1 MTSVSGIGRSLRFPG
16 GRRRHDEPATRA
28 QARAERRVELRRAL
42 AEHKATRRERAESPA
57 AQARMRKRMRGTM
70 ILFVVSLA
78 FLVLFP
84 VAAWSAEADGQVDS
98 LIQLALYLGGLS
110 LLPFAI
116 MTLTSFLRIVVVLS
130 FLRSGLGAQNVP
142 PNIVIIALALF
153 LSMFVMGPTI
163 DDINKNALQPYQAD
177 KIEFAVAMERAKEP
191 LKQFMIKQIS
201 GSNSREE
208 LATFYQ
214 LAVDQKSAVMCTD
227 ADIDRETGATDN
239 CLVTEEQFDELG
251 DKAPNAL
258 PLRVVIPSF
267 IVSELKKAFIMGFA
281 VLLPFLVIDMVI
293 SNILLSL
300 GMFMLP
306 PVVISLPFKILLFVL
321 AGGWTMVVKFIVMGF
336 NY

>member
-1 MTSVSGIGRSLRFPG
+1 
-16 GRRRHDEPATRA
+16 
-28 QARAERRVELRRAL
+28 
-42 AEHKATRRERAESPA
+42 
-57 AQARMRKRMRGTM
+57 MRGT
-70 ILFVVSLA
+70 IALFLTSLS
-78 FLVLFP
+78 FLILFP
-84 VAAWSAEADGQVDS
+84 VAAWSADDQQVDS

-153 LSMFVMGPTI
+153 LSLFVMGPTI

-177 KIEFAVAMERAKEP
+177 KISFEEAISEAKTP
-191 LKQFMIKQIS
+191 LKTFMVKQIS
-201 GSNSREE
+201 GSNSRKEIK
-208 LATFYQ
+208 TFYT
-214 LAVDQKSAVMCTD
+214 LAQDQNPTFCKVT
-227 ADIDRETGATDN
+227 DIDTTTGETKN
-239 CLVTEEQFDELG
+239 CLVTPEQFEQLG
-251 DKAPNAL
+251 AKAPNAL
-258 PLRVVIPSF
+258 PLRVIIPAF
-267 IVSELKKAFIMGFA
+267 IISELKKAFIMGFA

-321 AGGWTMVVKFIVMGF
+321 AGGWTLVVKFIVMGF

>member
-1 MTSVSGIGRSLRFPG
+1 MTAAHRTKL
-16 GRRRHDEPATRA
+16 RRR
-28 QARAERRVELRRAL
+28 LRG
-42 AEHKATRRERAESPA
+42 SI
-57 AQARMRKRMRGTM
+57 
-70 ILFVVSLA
+70 ILMVTSLT
-78 FLVLFP
+78 FLLLFP
-84 VAAWSAEADGQVDS
+84 VAAWSADDAQVDS

-153 LSMFVMGPTI
+153 LSLFVMGPTI
-163 DDINKNALQPYQAD
+163 DQINENALQPYQAD
-177 KIEFAVAMERAKEP
+177 EISFQEAISEAKGP

-201 GSNSREE
+201 GSNSRKEI
-208 LATFYQ
+208 ATFYQ
-214 LAVDQKSAVMCTD
+214 LALDQKPVMCKVTD
-227 ADIDRETGATDN
+227 INPQTGETDS
-239 CLVTEEQFDELG
+239 CLITPEQFDQLG
-251 DKAPNAL
+251 AAAPNAL
-258 PLRVVIPSF
+258 PLKVLIPAF

-321 AGGWTMVVKFIVMGF
+321 AGGWTMVVKFIVVGF

>member
-1 MTSVSGIGRSLRFPG
+1 MPSVAPPTR
-16 GRRRHDEPATRA
+16 ATRTQRPRHHAAGRPVRELTDA
-28 QARAERRVELRRAL
+28 QRAKL
-42 AEHKATRRERAESPA
+42 
-57 AQARMRKRMRGTM
+57 RKRMRGTI
-70 ILFVVSLA
+70 ILFVTSLA

-84 VAAWSAEADGQVDS
+84 VAAWSADDEQVDS

-153 LSMFVMGPTI
+153 LSLFVMGPTI
-163 DDINKNALQPYQAD
+163 DQINANALQPYQAD
-177 KIEFAVAMERAKEP
+177 KISFEEAVAEAKTP

-201 GSNSREE
+201 GSNSRKEIK
-208 LATFYQ
+208 TFYT
-214 LAVDQKSAVMCTD
+214 LALDQKPVMCRD
-227 ADIDRETGATDN
+227 ADIDQTTGETKN
-239 CLVTEEQFDELG
+239 CLVKPEQFDALG
-251 DKAPNAL
+251 EKAPNAL
-258 PLRVVIPSF
+258 PLRVIIPAF
-267 IVSELKKAFIMGFA
+267 IISELKKAFIMGFA

>member
-1 MTSVSGIGRSLRFPG
+1 MNSVAP
-16 GRRRHDEPATRA
+16 T
-28 QARAERRVELRRAL
+28 AR
-42 AEHKATRRERAESPA
+42 ATRRDSGMTD
-57 AQARMRKRMRGTM
+57 AQRVRLRKRMRGT
-70 ILFVVSLA
+70 IVLFLTSLA

-84 VAAWSAEADGQVDS
+84 VAAWSAEDKQVDS

-153 LSMFVMGPTI
+153 LSMFVMGPTL
-163 DDINKNALQPYQAD
+163 DKINKEALQPFQKNQISFEEA
-177 KIEFAVAMERAKEP
+177 IPRATTP
-191 LKQFMIKQIS
+191 LKMFMVKQIS
-201 GSNSREE
+201 GSNSRKEIQ
-208 LATFYQ
+208 TFYQ
-214 LAVDQKSAVMCTD
+214 LARDQKPVDCKQN
-227 ADIDRETGATDN
+227 DIDPETFETKN
-239 CLVTEEQFDELG
+239 CLITPEQFKELKK
-251 DKAPNAL
+251 DAPAAL
-258 PLRVVIPSF
+258 PLRVIIPAF
-267 IVSELKKAFIMGFA
+267 IISELKKAFIMGFA

>member
-1 MTSVSGIGRSLRFPG
+1 MTSVAP
-16 GRRRHDEPATRA
+16 T
-28 QARAERRVELRRAL
+28 ARALRSVRRPAREITDAQRATL
-42 AEHKATRRERAESPA
+42 
-57 AQARMRKRMRGTM
+57 RKRMRGT
-70 ILFVVSLA
+70 IVLLFTSLA
-78 FLVLFP
+78 FLILFP
-84 VAAWSAEADGQVDS
+84 VAAWSAADDKQVDS

-130 FLRSGLGAQNVP
+130 LLRSGLGAQNVP

-153 LSMFVMGPTI
+153 LSLFVMGPTV
-163 DDINKNALQPYQAD
+163 DAINVNALQPYQAD
-177 KIEFAVAMERAKEP
+177 EISFEQAISEAKTP
-191 LKQFMIKQIS
+191 LKTFMVKQIS
-201 GSNSREE
+201 GSNSRKEIR
-208 LATFYQ
+208 TFYT
-214 LAVDQKSAVMCTD
+214 LARDQKSTVACRTS
-227 ADIDRETGATDN
+227 DIDVKTGETKN
-239 CLVTEEQFDELG
+239 CLITPEQFEQLG
-251 DKAPNAL
+251 AKAPNAL
-258 PLRVVIPSF
+258 PIRVIIPAF
-267 IVSELKKAFIMGFA
+267 IISELKKAFIMGFA

>member
-1 MTSVSGIGRSLRFPG
+1 MTSVTATAALP
-16 GRRRHDEPATRA
+16 RRRRAAAREDAPQQPQRAKMDPKIRTR
-28 QARAERRVELRRAL
+28 LRR
-42 AEHKATRRERAESPA
+42 SI
-57 AQARMRKRMRGTM
+57 
-70 ILFVVSLA
+70 ILCLVSLA

-84 VAAWSAEADGQVDS
+84 VAAWSADDKQVDS
-98 LIQLALYLGGLS
+98 LIQLALYMGGLS

-153 LSMFVMGPTI
+153 LSMFVMGPTL
-163 DDINKNALQPYQAD
+163 DEINTQALQPYQSNDPA
-177 KIEFAVAMERAKEP
+177 KQISFPTAVERAKLP
-191 LKQFMIKQIS
+191 LKTFMVKQIS
-201 GSNSREE
+201 GSNSRKEIM
-208 LATFYQ
+208 TFYK
-214 LAVDQKSAVMCTD
+214 LARDQKPTLCSD
-227 ADIDRETGATDN
+227 SQIDTKLGTAKS
-239 CLVTEEQFDELG
+239 CLITTEQFDALG
-251 DKAPNAL
+251 EKAPNAL
-258 PLRVVIPSF
+258 PLRVIIPAF
-267 IVSELKKAFIMGFA
+267 IISELKKAFIMGFA

>member
-1 MTSVSGIGRSLRFPG
+1 MTSVAPTARALRSLR
-16 GRRRHDEPATRA
+16 RPAREITDAQRA
-28 QARAERRVELRRAL
+28 KL
-42 AEHKATRRERAESPA
+42 
-57 AQARMRKRMRGTM
+57 RKRMRGT
-70 ILFVVSLA
+70 IVLFFTSLA

-84 VAAWSAEADGQVDS
+84 VAAWSADDKQVDS

-153 LSMFVMGPTI
+153 LSLFVMGPTV
-163 DDINKNALQPYQAD
+163 DAINKNALQPYQAD
-177 KIEFAVAMERAKEP
+177 KISFEEAVSEAKTP
-191 LKQFMIKQIS
+191 LKQFMVKQIS
-201 GSNSREE
+201 GSNSRKEIK
-208 LATFYQ
+208 TFYS
-214 LAVDQKSAVMCTD
+214 LARDQKSTVACKTS
-227 ADIDRETGATDN
+227 DIDVKTGETRN
-239 CLVTEEQFDELG
+239 CLITPEQFEQLG
-251 DKAPNAL
+251 TKAPNAL
-258 PLRVVIPSF
+258 PIRVIIPAF
-267 IVSELKKAFIMGFA
+267 IISELKKAFIMGFA

>member
-1 MTSVSGIGRSLRFPG
+1 MTSVAPTTRELPRPE
-16 GRRRHDEPATRA
+16 RTEARDQRAT
-28 QARAERRVELRRAL
+28 L
-42 AEHKATRRERAESPA
+42 
-57 AQARMRKRMRGTM
+57 RKRLRGTL
-70 ILFVVSLA
+70 ILFFVSLA
-78 FLVLFP
+78 YLIAFP
-84 VAAWSAEADGQVDS
+84 VAAWSADDKQVDS

-130 FLRSGLGAQNVP
+130 FLRSGLGTQNVP
-142 PNIVIIALALF
+142 PNIVVIALALF
-153 LSMFVMGPTI
+153 LSLFVMGPTL
-163 DDINKNALQPYQAD
+163 DTINAKALKPYQQD
-177 KIEFAVAMERAKEP
+177 KITFEEAVTEATVP
-191 LKQFMIKQIS
+191 LKQFMIKQIG
-201 GSNSREE
+201 GSTSTKEVS
-208 LATFYQ
+208 TFYK
-214 LAVDQKSAVMCTD
+214 LALDQGPVTCKAK
-227 ADIDRETGATDN
+227 DIDKETGATKN
-239 CLVTEEQFDELG
+239 CLVTEEQFEALG
-251 DKAPNAL
+251 AEKGLNAL
-258 PLRVVIPSF
+258 PLKVVIPAF

>member
-1 MTSVSGIGRSLRFPG
+1 MTSVAP
-16 GRRRHDEPATRA
+16 T
-28 QARAERRVELRRAL
+28 ARALVRPARP
-42 AEHKATRRERAESPA
+42 RREPSPA
-57 AQARMRKRMRGTM
+57 QLAKLRKRMRGTI
-70 ILFVVSLA
+70 ILFLTSLA

-84 VAAWSAEADGQVDS
+84 VAAWSADDKQVDS

-153 LSMFVMGPTI
+153 LSLFVMGPTI

-177 KIEFAVAMERAKEP
+177 EISFEEAVAEAKTP
-191 LKQFMIKQIS
+191 LKTFMVKQIS
-201 GSNSREE
+201 GSNSRKEIK
-208 LATFYQ
+208 TFYS
-214 LAVDQKSAVMCTD
+214 LAQDQNPVMCKVS
-227 ADIDRETGATDN
+227 DIDTKTGETKN
-239 CLVTEEQFDELG
+239 CLVTPEQFEQLG
-251 DKAPNAL
+251 AKAPNAL
-258 PLRVVIPSF
+258 PLRVIIPAF
-267 IVSELKKAFIMGFA
+267 IISELKKAFIMGFA

>member
-1 MTSVSGIGRSLRFPG
+1 MTSVAP
-16 GRRRHDEPATRA
+16 T
-28 QARAERRVELRRAL
+28 ARALRS
-42 AEHKATRRERAESPA
+42 TRRPA
-57 AQARMRKRMRGTM
+57 REISDAQRLKLKKRMRGT
-70 ILFVVSLA
+70 IVLFCTSLA

-84 VAAWSAEADGQVDS
+84 VAAWSADDKQVDS

-163 DDINKNALQPYQAD
+163 DAINKNALQPYQAD
-177 KIEFAVAMERAKEP
+177 KISFEEAVSEAKTP
-191 LKQFMIKQIS
+191 LKGFMVKQIS
-201 GSNSREE
+201 GSNSRKEIK
-208 LATFYQ
+208 TFYT
-214 LAVDQKSAVMCTD
+214 LARDQRPVACKTS
-227 ADIDRETGATDN
+227 DIDVKTGETKA
-239 CLVTEEQFDELG
+239 CLVTPEQFEQLG

-258 PLRVVIPSF
+258 PLRVIIPAF
-267 IVSELKKAFIMGFA
+267 IISELKKAFIMGFA

>member
-1 MTSVSGIGRSLRFPG
+1 MTSVAPTTRALRPSPRSSDARTRPGRAPMTDAHRAKL
-16 GRRRHDEPATRA
+16 RRR
-28 QARAERRVELRRAL
+28 LRG
-42 AEHKATRRERAESPA
+42 SI
-57 AQARMRKRMRGTM
+57 
-70 ILFVVSLA
+70 ILMLVSLA
-78 FLVLFP
+78 FLIAFP
-84 VAAWSAEADGQVDS
+84 VAAWSAEQQDTQVDS
-98 LIQLALYLGGLS
+98 LIQLALYLGALS

-153 LSMFVMGPTI
+153 LSLFVMGPTI
-163 DDINKNALQPYQAD
+163 DQINEDALQPYQANEISSD
-177 KIEFAVAMERAKEP
+177 EAATIAAGALKE
-191 LKQFMIKQIS
+191 FMIKQIS
-201 GSNSREE
+201 GSNSRKEI
-208 LATFYQ
+208 ATFYK
-214 LAVDQKSAVMCTD
+214 LALDQKPVPCKTS
-227 ADIDRETGATDN
+227 DIDMETGAAKN
-239 CLVTEEQFDELG
+239 CLITPEQFDQLG
-251 DKAPNAL
+251 EKAPNAL
-258 PLRVVIPSF
+258 PLKVVIPAF

-321 AGGWTMVVKFIVMGF
+321 AGGWTMVVKFLVMGF

>member
-1 MTSVSGIGRSLRFPG
+1 MPSVAFP
-16 GRRRHDEPATRA
+16 T
-28 QARAERRVELRRAL
+28 ARALRSTRKPMREITDAQRVKL
-42 AEHKATRRERAESPA
+42 K
-57 AQARMRKRMRGTM
+57 KRMRGT
-70 ILFVVSLA
+70 IVLFCTSLA

-84 VAAWSAEADGQVDS
+84 VAAWSADDKQVDS

-153 LSMFVMGPTI
+153 LSLFVMGPTV
-163 DDINKNALQPYQAD
+163 DAINKDALQPYQAD
-177 KIEFAVAMERAKEP
+177 KISFEQAVVKAKTP
-191 LKQFMIKQIS
+191 LKGFMVKQIS
-201 GSNSREE
+201 GSNSRKEIK
-208 LATFYQ
+208 TFYS
-214 LAVDQKSAVMCTD
+214 LARDQKSTVACRTT
-227 ADIDRETGATDN
+227 DIDTKTGETKN
-239 CLVTEEQFDELG
+239 CLITPEQFEQLG

-258 PLRVVIPSF
+258 PIRVVIPAF
-267 IVSELKKAFIMGFA
+267 IISELKKAFIMGFA

>member
-1 MTSVSGIGRSLRFPG
+1 MNSAAPS
-16 GRRRHDEPATRA
+16 
-28 QARAERRVELRRAL
+28 
-42 AEHKATRRERAESPA
+42 ERAPMTP
-57 AQARMRKRMRGTM
+57 RHRD
-70 ILFVVSLA
+70 ILRSRLRSSILMMVICLA
-78 FLVLFP
+78 YIVIFP
-84 VAAWSAEADGQVDS
+84 VAAWSADDAQVDS

-142 PNIVIIALALF
+142 PNIVVIALALF
-153 LSMFVMGPTI
+153 LSLFVMGPTI
-163 DDINKNALQPYQAD
+163 DKINTTALQPYQAS
-177 KIEFAVAMERAKEP
+177 KISYGEAITNATGP
-191 LKQFMIKQIS
+191 LKEFMIKQIS
-201 GSNSREE
+201 GSNSRKEI
-208 LATFYQ
+208 ATFYS
-214 LAVDQKSAVMCTD
+214 LAKDQKPVMCKS
-227 ADIDRETGATDN
+227 ADIDMKTGTTKN
-239 CLVTEEQFDELG
+239 CLITEAQFDQLG
-251 DKAPNAL
+251 EHAPNAL
-258 PLRVVIPSF
+258 PLKVIIPAF

-321 AGGWTMVVKFIVMGF
+321 AGGWTMVVKFLVMGF